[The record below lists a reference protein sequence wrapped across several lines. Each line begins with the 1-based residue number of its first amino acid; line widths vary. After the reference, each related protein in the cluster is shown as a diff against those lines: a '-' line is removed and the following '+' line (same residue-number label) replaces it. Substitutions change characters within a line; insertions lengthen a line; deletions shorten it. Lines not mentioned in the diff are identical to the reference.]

1 MTDNTVFFDQPG
13 SQNTEEVLEVVEK
26 QAQKL
31 GISTLVIASTSGS
44 TALKA
49 WEKLGDKLEIIAVG
63 TYYRRCEPE
72 KVEKFENKDGKFIFA
87 FEDLDYDYP
96 EFLQK
101 ELRQEIGQGGK
112 VALEVVVAATQA
124 GLIDEGEKAIGVG
137 GAYPGAD
144 TAFLVKAT
152 EEFDRSKVEKILC
165 CPKH

>member
-1 MTDNTVFFDQPG
+1 M
-13 SQNTEEVLEVVEK
+13 
-26 QAQKL
+26 
-31 GISTLVIASTSGS
+31 
-44 TALKA
+44 
-49 WEKLGDKLEIIAVG
+49 
-63 TYYRRCEPE
+63 
-72 KVEKFENKDGKFIFA
+72 
-87 FEDLDYDYP
+87 
-96 EFLQK
+96 QK

-152 EEFDRSKVEKILC
+152 EEFDRSKAEKILC